1 MLSKRKWVLSFL
13 FVFSF
18 ILLAKLEGNSTLST
32 NYASLLLKPQKPSEI
47 YDDVVAWINRSD
59 ELINV
64 SAPVSNPPLIEYK
77 SIQPLEDGAIL
88 AISKTQDLYASE
100 DGLIIYTGHRKK
112 TGKTVS
118 ILYDTGETA
127 TYGFVDDFRQLPYTT
142 VNAGD
147 IFGSVENEMLYIQVE
162 KKGEMLETDELIEWL
177 DVTYE

>member
-13 FVFSF
+13 FVLSF

-32 NYASLLLKPQKPSEI
+32 NYASLLLEPQKPTEI
-47 YDDVVAWINRSD
+47 YEDVVAWITRTD
-59 ELINV
+59 DLISV
-64 SAPVSNPPLIEYK
+64 SAPVSSPPLIEYK

-88 AISKTQDLYASE
+88 SIDKSQDLYASE

-112 TGKTVS
+112 TGKTLS

-127 TYGFVDDFRQLPYTT
+127 TYGFVDDFHQLPYTT

-147 IFGSVENEMLYIQVE
+147 IFASVENDMLYVQVE
-162 KKGEMLETDELIEWL
+162 KDGEMLDTEELIEWL
-177 DVTYE
+177 TVFYE